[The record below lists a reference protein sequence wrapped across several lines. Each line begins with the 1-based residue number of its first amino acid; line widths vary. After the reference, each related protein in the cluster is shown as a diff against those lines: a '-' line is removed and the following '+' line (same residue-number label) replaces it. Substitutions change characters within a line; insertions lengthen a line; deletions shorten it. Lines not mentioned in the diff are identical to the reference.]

1 MNILFFVI
9 FPIAVILISIVLQKL
24 LKSPLLVAILI
35 FAIFL
40 ILAYTVFTPEF
51 LLNAIIYAIIAF
63 ITAAIFKL
71 ICCLRRRIHCN
82 IFNVCDDSDNCS
94 CNNDNDDDNDFG
106 TSIANLEDSIE
117 TINNNM
123 NRLTRLLSSVINNG
137 NNNCGCNNNSNNNC
151 CCCNRRLRR

>member
-9 FPIAVILISIVLQKL
+9 FPIAVILISIVLQRL

-71 ICCLRRRIHCN
+71 ICCLRRRISCN
-82 IFNVCDDSDNCS
+82 IFNVCDDTDS
-94 CNNDNDDDNDFG
+94 CNNDNDTE
-106 TSIANLEDSIE
+106 TSIANIEESIE
-117 TINNNM
+117 SINDNM

-137 NNNCGCNNNSNNNC
+137 NNNCGC
-151 CCCNRRLRR
+151 CNRRLR

>member
-24 LKSPLLVAILI
+24 LKSPILVAILI
-35 FAIFL
+35 FAVFL

-71 ICCLRRRIHCN
+71 ICSLRRRISCN
-82 IFNVCDDSDNCS
+82 IFNVCDDTDS
-94 CNNDNDDDNDFG
+94 CNNNDDNDIE
-106 TSIANLEDSIE
+106 TSIANIEESIE
-117 TINNNM
+117 SINDNM

-137 NNNCGCNNNSNNNC
+137 NNNCGC
-151 CCCNRRLRR
+151 CNRRLR

>member
-71 ICCLRRRIHCN
+71 ICCLRRRISCN
-82 IFNVCDDSDNCS
+82 IFNVCDDTDS
-94 CNNDNDDDNDFG
+94 CNNDNDTE
-106 TSIANLEDSIE
+106 TSVANIEESIE
-117 TINNNM
+117 SINDNM

-137 NNNCGCNNNSNNNC
+137 NNNCGC
-151 CCCNRRLRR
+151 CNRRLR

>member
-9 FPIAVILISIVLQKL
+9 FPIAVILIAIVLQKL
-24 LKSPLLVAILI
+24 LKSPILVAILI

-51 LLNAIIYAIIAF
+51 LINAIIYAIIAF

-71 ICCLRRRIHCN
+71 ICCLRRRINCD
-82 IFNVCDDSDNCS
+82 IFNLCNDSDNCS
-94 CNNDNDDDNDFG
+94 GNNDEDNDFG
-106 TSIANLEDSIE
+106 TRIANLEDSIE
-117 TINNNM
+117 SIENNI
-123 NRLTRLLSSVINNG
+123 NRLTRLISSVINNG
-137 NNNCGCNNNSNNNC
+137 NNHCSCNNNSNNNC

>member
-71 ICCLRRRIHCN
+71 ICCLRRRISCN
-82 IFNVCDDSDNCS
+82 IFNVCDDTDS
-94 CNNDNDDDNDFG
+94 CNNDNDTE
-106 TSIANLEDSIE
+106 TSVANIEESIE
-117 TINNNM
+117 SINDNM

-137 NNNCGCNNNSNNNC
+137 NNNCGCNNNSNRNC

>member
-9 FPIAVILISIVLQKL
+9 FPIAVILMSIVLQKL
-24 LKSPLLVAILI
+24 LKSPILVAILI
-35 FAIFL
+35 FAVFL

-71 ICCLRRRIHCN
+71 ICSLRRRISCN
-82 IFNVCDDSDNCS
+82 IFNVCDDTDS
-94 CNNDNDDDNDFG
+94 CNNNDDNDIE
-106 TSIANLEDSIE
+106 TSIANIEESIE
-117 TINNNM
+117 SINDNM

-137 NNNCGCNNNSNNNC
+137 NNNCGC
-151 CCCNRRLRR
+151 CNRRLR

>member
-35 FAIFL
+35 FDIFL

-71 ICCLRRRIHCN
+71 ICCLRRRISCN
-82 IFNVCDDSDNCS
+82 IFNVCDDTDS
-94 CNNDNDDDNDFG
+94 CNNNDDNDIE
-106 TSIANLEDSIE
+106 TSIANIEESIE
-117 TINNNM
+117 SINDNM

-137 NNNCGCNNNSNNNC
+137 NNNGG
-151 CCCNRRLRR
+151 CCNRRLR